1 MIDVVVFGSPCKVY
15 QAPTNK
21 STGKRSATDII
32 VGKTE
37 ETNGY
42 QLYQP
47 QFQTVIAKRHVS
59 QIETLK
65 QEGYDQLTQV
75 LHDEAEDAL
84 KRLALDRKRNQGRE
98 ERVPIAEYNSIP
110 PPADHE
116 ERDEDPISRVRR
128 SGR

>member
-32 VGKTE
+32 IGKNE

-75 LHDEAEDAL
+75 LYDEAEEAL
-84 KRLALDRKRNQGRE
+84 ERFALDRQ
-98 ERVPIAEYNSIP
+98 
-110 PPADHE
+110 
-116 ERDEDPISRVRR
+116 RDR
-128 SGR
+128 GQ